1 MQRSMTFLAAIAI
14 VLFAIIIGTSF
25 SNASRYYLKSTDDA
39 LEIWKGSFAPMGDER
54 VIRLEGLDAPE
65 SIQGVYSKKQVMPI
79 AFNYYMDK
87 AEDLFYSEGLADY
100 EEVQEYLEK
109 ALVYA
114 DAQTAKQAYAMQKN
128 MKILSLMTMADVA
141 ASRATPAGYR
151 KAIDYLEQAAKLDS
165 SDLIAMN
172 RTRHAPIIE
181 KKLAA
186 YQELLAEETPAA
198 SETEGET
205 PTIEATESD

>member
-1 MQRSMTFLAAIAI
+1 
-14 VLFAIIIGTSF
+14 
-25 SNASRYYLKSTDDA
+25 
-39 LEIWKGSFAPMGDER
+39 MGDER

-65 SIQGVYSKKQVMPI
+65 TIQGVYTKKQVMPI

-100 EEVQEYLEK
+100 EDVQEYLEK